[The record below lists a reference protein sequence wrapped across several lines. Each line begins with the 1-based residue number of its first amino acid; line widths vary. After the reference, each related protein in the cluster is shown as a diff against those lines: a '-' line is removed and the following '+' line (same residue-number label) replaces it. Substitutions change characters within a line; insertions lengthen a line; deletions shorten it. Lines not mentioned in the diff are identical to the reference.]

1 LLSDVIFVDV
11 DVISKSIKVSAEH
24 QWGVHERARVNKL
37 SFLSD
42 RHFLDVEY
50 EASIEDLLSKGT
62 LSSEDDDFIISD
74 LIRKTHVSR
83 DPSSLVQ
90 GWTLNFLPHI
100 LRDIVAF
107 NSVNDVL
114 LINPSSKSKNVVI
127 LERGE
132 SNSRSGYAETINL
145 LPLVFLDVIDLTKA
159 IDLTVDKGSNHINE
173 ALNSTE

>member
-1 LLSDVIFVDV
+1 MDI
-11 DVISKSIKVSAEH
+11 DVISKSIKVSTKH
-24 QWGVHERARVNKL
+24 QWGVHERARVDKL

-50 EASIEDLLSKGT
+50 EASIEDLLSKST
-62 LSSEDDDFIISD
+62 LSSEDDDFVISD

-100 LRDIVAF
+100 LRDVIAF
-107 NSVNDVL
+107 NCVNDVL
-114 LINPSSKSKNVVI
+114 LINPSYKSKNVVV

-132 SNSRSGYAETINL
+132 SNSRSGYSETINL
-145 LPLVFLDVIDLTKA
+145 LPLVFLDVINFTEA
-159 IDLTVDKGSNHINE
+159 INLTVDKGSDHINE
-173 ALNSTE
+173 AFNCTE